1 LKGVFPLQ
9 LTFIELFAL
18 GLAIFRLTHL
28 LVFDKITEFL
38 RAPFFDEY
46 VEVEENG
53 EEAIY
58 LSPKK
63 GGLKGFIGELLSCYW
78 CTGIWVSGFLY
89 GGYCFFPLYFIPL
102 ITLLAVAGI
111 AAILEAAVQSWKTD

>member
-1 LKGVFPLQ
+1 MQ

-28 LVFDKITEFL
+28 IVFDKITEFL
-38 RAPFFDEY
+38 RAPFFDEF

-89 GGYCFFPLYFIPL
+89 GGYCFFSLYFIPL